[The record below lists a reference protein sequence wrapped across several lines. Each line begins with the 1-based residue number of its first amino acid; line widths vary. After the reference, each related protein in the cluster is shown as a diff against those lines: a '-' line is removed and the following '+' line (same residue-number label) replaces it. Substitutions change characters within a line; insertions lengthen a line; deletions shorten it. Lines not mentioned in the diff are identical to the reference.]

1 MRLTG
6 RSSAAAPA
14 GKPVYEG
21 KKNFACSDRS
31 CSFVLWKQ
39 DRFWT
44 SRKKELTK
52 KMAADLLKRGRTAVK
67 GMWSEKKGDTYD
79 ATVVLD
85 DTGGKFV
92 KFKMEFP
99 KERKTAA
106 Q

>member
-1 MRLTG
+1 M
-6 RSSAAAPA
+6 AWIII
-14 GKPVYEG
+14 E
-21 KKNFACSDRS
+21 
-31 CSFVLWKQ
+31 
-39 DRFWT
+39 
-44 SRKKELTK
+44 KELTK

-92 KFKMEFP
+92 KFRMEFP
-99 KERKTAA
+99 KKRKPAA